1 VRSLWQPERR
11 AVSYQDVWGAGG
23 NWQGGNVAASRVTV
37 NPDTALGLDAVWACV
52 NMHAGM
58 AASLPVDAFRGE
70 NANPVSPVPTILDRP
85 SLVLPFDDWLFQYY
99 VSLLVFGNVYGVVL
113 ERDRLQY
120 PVTVEWQD
128 PTTVEVEQV
137 NHRAIYRFQGQQVPS
152 EDVWHDRWFVMPG
165 SLVGRAPLT
174 MHRETIGL
182 GLAAQKFGAQWF
194 GDGAHPSAVLS
205 TDQQVTQEQAATIKA
220 RFVAAIRNT
229 REPAVLGAGM
239 TYQQIQTAPNESQ
252 FLETQQNVAISVA
265 RVFGI
270 QPEMIAAA
278 TSGSSV
284 TYANVEQQ
292 AIQYL
297 TFGLDRWLVKGER
310 SISRHLPRG
319 MFAKFN
325 RGALMRTDLLS
336 RYRAHAIALN
346 GRFLNIDEVRELEDR
361 PPLDNGDE
369 FPPETIQQGGI

>member
-1 VRSLWQPERR
+1 MRSLWQPEKRDL
-11 AVSYQDVWGAGG
+11 SFQNVWGKGG
-23 NWQGGNVAASRVTV
+23 TWQATSLSSSKVAVTA
-37 NPDTALGLDAVWACV
+37 DSALGLDAVWACV

-58 AASLPVDAFRGE
+58 ASTMPLHAFRG
-70 NANPVSPVPTILDRP
+70 PQSSPVTPTPTLLDRP
-85 SLVLPFDDWLFQYY
+85 SLVLPFEDWLFQYY

-113 ERDRLQY
+113 TRDRLGY
-120 PVTVEWQD
+120 
-128 PTTVEVEQV
+128 PTTVDWQNPNDVEVEQQP
-137 NHRAIYRFQGQQVPS
+137 NHRVRYRVGGNEFPA
-152 EDVWHDRWFVMPG
+152 EDMWHDRWFVMPG
-165 SLVGRAPLT
+165 SVQGRAPLT
-174 MHRETIGL
+174 LHRETIGL

-205 TDQQVTQEQAATIKA
+205 TDQPVTQDQAATIKD
-220 RFVAAIRNT
+220 RFVTAIRGT

-239 TYQQIQTAPNESQ
+239 KYQQIQTAPEESQ
-252 FLETQQNVAISVA
+252 FLETQQHAAVAVA

-278 TSGSSV
+278 VSGSSV

-310 SISRHLPRG
+310 AVGRHLPRG

-325 RGALMRTDLLS
+325 RGALLRTDLLS
-336 RYRAHAIALN
+336 RYQAHQIALASQ
-346 GRFLNIDEVRELEDR
+346 FMNIDEVRELEDR
-361 PPLDNGDE
+361 PPLDNGE
-369 FPPETIQQGGI
+369 QFPSAGGTSDD